1 MDLSLT
7 GDGKADISVIQRHA
21 HIIRSRDLA
30 GRLVS
35 IFIET
40 QVFGEWGMES
50 LAENRRARFDYEVL
64 DTVEAGIE
72 LKGFEVK
79 SVKTGR
85 MQLPGSYIVI
95 REGEA
100 WLLNA
105 TIPPYQPNNT
115 EAGYDPSRT
124 RRLLLHKAEIN
135 KILGKLKEKSF
146 VIIPLRAYAKK
157 NIIKLELG
165 IGRPK
170 KAHDKREALKK
181 KSAVREMRHEE

>member
-1 MDLSLT
+1 
-7 GDGKADISVIQRHA
+7 
-21 HIIRSRDLA
+21 
-30 GRLVS
+30 
-35 IFIET
+35 
-40 QVFGEWGMES
+40 MES

-146 VIIPLRAYAKK
+146 VIISLRAYAKK